1 MQLTPR
7 YLVSNRTNIITNEAG
22 FVVEYRPVY
31 QRQLQ
36 VYKGI
41 DNVLEFRVLN
51 ADQKPID
58 IETYTPKFMAFDENN
73 NLVVEHDGV
82 VLQDG
87 DSSAVTKKGVF
98 SVTIRENDLLNIKQ
112 QFLKYNIY
120 LVDNNSNKVITYT
133 DSHFGND
140 AVIFVSA
147 QTFPGASEAYSVSNF
162 SQISFDEDI
171 WLSESVSAQPAINGN
186 EALHTVAVY
195 SDGFAGDIEIQTT
208 LDNQVS
214 DGTDWATVKTMTLDG
229 TETTPVA
236 DNFNGVFSYIRFRTT
251 VNPSSITKILLRN

>member
-87 DSSAVTKKGVF
+87 DSSAVIKKGVF

-120 LVDNNSNKVITYT
+120 L
-133 DSHFGND
+133 G
-140 AVIFVSA
+140 
-147 QTFPGASEAYSVSNF
+147 
-162 SQISFDEDI
+162 
-171 WLSESVSAQPAINGN
+171 
-186 EALHTVAVY
+186 
-195 SDGFAGDIEIQTT
+195 
-208 LDNQVS
+208 
-214 DGTDWATVKTMTLDG
+214 
-229 TETTPVA
+229 
-236 DNFNGVFSYIRFRTT
+236 
-251 VNPSSITKILLRN
+251 